1 MEGLVTE
8 TIEDRLLHDLIMEI
22 GFSIDEI
29 KEIETKLEELK
40 MQNNNNNNNN
50 NKIKINVIKESI
62 I

>member
-1 MEGLVTE
+1 MEGLGTE